1 MQSFTDYVSA
11 EIYFNNMDWGCNNMS
26 MWKSSVPDSSNPYAD
41 GKWHFILFDTEYCQD
56 PYNKIN
62 PPEERDSL
70 NEFLKNNSDSFVGCL
85 MKSVMENE
93 DFREQFCRTFM
104 DMANN
109 NFDYL
114 RVSRIIDKFSA
125 EYHDAIID
133 TYKRFPS
140 KTSDEDNAEKIFSD
154 AVDSVNNFYKNRY
167 PNIVKALKNNF
178 FLKGSLAN
186 ITIKNNDPMR
196 KVTINTIT
204 PDLSSGSWS
213 GNYYTDFP
221 VSVSAKPESGYKFSH
236 WEVSDGSMDESE
248 STSISFTSDIT
259 ITAVYEKFENLMGDV
274 NLDGSVGMADLV
286 LLQNH
291 ILCRTVLSVDQAAN
305 ADLCGDGVIDS
316 YDQVLLRKLLIN
328 QPQTSH

>member
-1 MQSFTDYVSA
+1 
-11 EIYFNNMDWGCNNMS
+11 
-26 MWKSSVPDSSNPYAD
+26 
-41 GKWHFILFDTEYCQD
+41 
-56 PYNKIN
+56 
-62 PPEERDSL
+62 
-70 NEFLKNNSDSFVGCL
+70 

-186 ITIKNNDPMR
+186 ITIKNNDSMR